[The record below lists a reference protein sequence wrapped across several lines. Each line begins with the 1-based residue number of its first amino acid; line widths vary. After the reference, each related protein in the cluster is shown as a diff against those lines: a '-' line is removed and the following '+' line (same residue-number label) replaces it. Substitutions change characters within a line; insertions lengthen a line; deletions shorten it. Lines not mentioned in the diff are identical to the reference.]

1 MTMLQFTSFIP
12 FLRLVYVYFSVLYV
26 LKQLMENLLKQHFRV
41 GQSYVKLYKENAI
54 RFIF

>member
-12 FLRLVYVYFSVLYV
+12 FLRLVYVYFSVWYV

-41 GQSYVKLYKENAI
+41 GQSYVKLYEENAI